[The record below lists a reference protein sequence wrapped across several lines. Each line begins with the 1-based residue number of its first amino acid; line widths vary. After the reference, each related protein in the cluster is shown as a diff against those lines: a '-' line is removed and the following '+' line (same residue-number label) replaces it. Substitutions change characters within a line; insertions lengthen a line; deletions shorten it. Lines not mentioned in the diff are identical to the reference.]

1 MIRVM
6 KVSILGLLAA
16 CAMPLRAQQAVPL
29 DCLLEPNRVI
39 DVSSAVRGVLSAV
52 DVDRGDLVERD
63 QVVAKLDS
71 SVEQAAME
79 LAQARARANAEVQA
93 DQINAEFAERRS
105 DRFVTLYDRS
115 AVSTDQLD
123 ESKTIARLRELELKQ
138 SRENQHLA
146 ELEAR
151 QAEEILRRHV
161 IRSPVRGVVVQRY
174 LSPGE
179 SAEDRPILRIAEI
192 ETLRAE
198 AIIPV
203 AQFGTVQVGQRAIV
217 VPEEPLLG
225 APSLS
230 ALMDAVEGRLVLGDE
245 ALLAREATGV
255 VVAAMTMPNVLDRL
269 FEGALVVVPGDR
281 PDVVLGVVDPE
292 SVAEPSR
299 YRQQF
304 LPSPALSGC
313 ETRTED
319 LLTLFGRLVGMIE
332 SFTTTPPLPQRRP
345 GPIDDQIRITP
356 STWGEAP
363 LGDTAIG
370 APITV
375 GGTTTKL
382 EAAA

>member
-52 DVDRGDLVERD
+52 DVERGDLVERD
-63 QVVAKLDS
+63 QVVARLDS

-146 ELEAR
+146 QLEAR

-203 AQFGTVQVGQRAIV
+203 TQFGTIQVGQRAIV
-217 VPEEPLLG
+217 VPEEPL
-225 APSLS
+225 
-230 ALMDAVEGRLVLGDE
+230 
-245 ALLAREATGV
+245 TGHYV
-255 VVAAMTMPNVLDRL
+255 GTVS
-269 FEGALVVVPGDR
+269 
-281 PDVVLGVVDPE
+281 VVDRVADAASGTFRARVLLDNSDYALPSGLRCAVRFLQPGE
-292 SVAEPSR
+292 SVADNI
-299 YRQQF
+299 
-304 LPSPALSGC
+304 PSPPASRPLSRAALQSS
-313 ETRTED
+313 RPRD
-319 LLTLFGRLVGMIE
+319 LAAA
-332 SFTTTPPLPQRRP
+332 P
-345 GPIDDQIRITP
+345 P
-356 STWGEAP
+356 ST
-363 LGDTAIG
+363 TAR
-370 APITV
+370 
-375 GGTTTKL
+375 
-382 EAAA
+382 